1 MTAVLIAEFIHVGN
15 EERHKIISSAHEYL
29 IE

>member
-1 MTAVLIAEFIHVGN
+1 MNASLIAEFIHLGN
-15 EERHKIISSAHEYL
+15 EERHKILSSSHEYL